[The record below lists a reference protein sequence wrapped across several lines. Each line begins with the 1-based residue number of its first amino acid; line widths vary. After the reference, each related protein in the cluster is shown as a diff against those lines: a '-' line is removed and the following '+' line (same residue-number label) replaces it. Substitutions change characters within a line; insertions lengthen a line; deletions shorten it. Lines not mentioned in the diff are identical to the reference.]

1 LKRASSK
8 LNKLLKRCFD
18 RFVGKCL
25 AMAVR
30 DLEKELAARN
40 AARGSGSFRWFTPEE
55 ALVAEA
61 LARTVVPSDEET
73 PGADE
78 VGVLDAPAI
87 VTLDRLVAASAWRQY
102 VYSRGLLGFDAWAH
116 KERNCSF
123 GEMSKEDQITFFRT
137 AQQDSE
143 TSARETSRIQRAWR
157 RLREIGQV
165 RDGRLFAAVLYP
177 QIRYDC
183 LQVFYTSRVSWTW
196 LDYDGPPMEKGYP
209 SVTAPRD
216 PYANRVEVGR

>member
-1 LKRASSK
+1 LKRASSNLK
-8 LNKLLKRCFD
+8 KLLKRCFH
-18 RFVGKCL
+18 RFVGICL
-25 AMAVR
+25 KVAVR
-30 DLEKELAARN
+30 DLEKELAVRHG
-40 AARGSGSFRWFTPEE
+40 ARGSGSFRWFTPEE

-61 LARTVVPSDEET
+61 LARTIVPSDEEA

-87 VTLDRLVAASAWRQY
+87 VTLDRLVAASAYRQY

-123 GEMSKEDQITFFRT
+123 GEMPKEDQITFFRI
-137 AQQDSE
+137 AQQNSE
-143 TSARETSRIQRAWR
+143 TSAREASGIQRAWR

-165 RDGRLFAAVLYP
+165 RDGRLFAALLYP
-177 QIRYDC
+177 QMRYDC

-196 LDYDGPPMEKGYP
+196 LEYDGPPMENGYP

-216 PYANRVEVGR
+216 PSANRVEIGR

>member
-1 LKRASSK
+1 LK
-8 LNKLLKRCFD
+8 
-18 RFVGKCL
+18 V
-25 AMAVR
+25 AVR
-30 DLEKELAARN
+30 DLEKELAVRHG
-40 AARGSGSFRWFTPEE
+40 ARGSGSFRWFTPEE

-61 LARTVVPSDEET
+61 LARTIVPSDEEA

-87 VTLDRLVAASAWRQY
+87 VTLDRLVAASAYRQY

-123 GEMSKEDQITFFRT
+123 GEMPKEDQITFFRI
-137 AQQDSE
+137 AQQNSE
-143 TSARETSRIQRAWR
+143 TSAREASGIQRAWR

-165 RDGRLFAAVLYP
+165 RDGRLFAALLYP
-177 QIRYDC
+177 QMRYDC

-196 LDYDGPPMEKGYP
+196 LEYDGPPMENGYP

-216 PYANRVEVGR
+216 PSANRVEIGR